1 MNWINLKA
9 GPAVIITSAFIGPGS
24 LTVCAL
30 AGVDFGF
37 ELLWAV
43 LLSCLIT
50 IFFQNIVANL
60 SYHHNLGLIELLK
73 NKLNN
78 KSLKVFFKYYILIT
92 IFFGNAAYEAGN
104 ISGALLGLNNIS
116 EIILFETSELF
127 EPYLL
132 LIITIFLILVVLKD
146 NIRLLKNVLGIAV
159 MLMSFSFLV
168 AAIITKPNLIDILA
182 GFFIPRWRPETWSTI
197 VAVLGTTIVP
207 YNLFLHAWLVK
218 KEKSNNISFKLL
230 KRDTIIAVSF
240 GGVISA
246 SIIIAASGANIYE
259 LVSVEDLGTSL
270 NNLYGNKSQLLISF
284 GLFAAG
290 LSSAMTA
297 PLAARY
303 VFKESINNYSNKFK
317 LEIVA
322 PILIIFI
329 GLIFTHFDTN
339 PFNLIKV
346 AQIANGLMLPGITL
360 FILYLCL
367 SFQPKTLNYKIR
379 ILGLI
384 ILFLFFAFLAFKI
397 LFL

>member
-1 MNWINLKA
+1 M
-9 GPAVIITSAFIGPGS
+9 
-24 LTVCAL
+24 
-30 AGVDFGF
+30 
-37 ELLWAV
+37 
-43 LLSCLIT
+43 
-50 IFFQNIVANL
+50 
-60 SYHHNLGLIELLK
+60 
-73 NKLNN
+73 
-78 KSLKVFFKYYILIT
+78 
-92 IFFGNAAYEAGN
+92 
-104 ISGALLGLNNIS
+104 
-116 EIILFETSELF
+116 
-127 EPYLL
+127 
-132 LIITIFLILVVLKD
+132 
-146 NIRLLKNVLGIAV
+146 
-159 MLMSFSFLV
+159 
-168 AAIITKPNLIDILA
+168 
-182 GFFIPRWRPETWSTI
+182 
-197 VAVLGTTIVP
+197 
-207 YNLFLHAWLVK
+207 
-218 KEKSNNISFKLL
+218 EKSNNISFKLL

-322 PILIIFI
+322 PILIILI
-329 GLIFTHFDTN
+329 GLIFTHLDSD